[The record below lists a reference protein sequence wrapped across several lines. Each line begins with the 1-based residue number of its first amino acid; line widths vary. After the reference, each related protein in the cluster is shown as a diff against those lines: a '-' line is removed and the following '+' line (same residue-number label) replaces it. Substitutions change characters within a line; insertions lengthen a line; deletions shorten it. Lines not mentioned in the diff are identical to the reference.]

1 MEQLSAIESYL
12 QTLEFKKKSIGGCDE
27 EDVFLKIKGLS
38 ELYQAEID
46 RLERR
51 AASSE
56 ERTAE
61 YERRSQEVRQLM
73 AAAQNMKDNMI
84 AKALMDA
91 EQLVA
96 TADQRASAMV
106 DDAADDAEDIVSKAH
121 AEAELIV
128 SQAESE
134 ANDIRKAAIIDAD
147 TRKTQ
152 AEQGIV
158 DFVERD
164 KRIRADI
171 KRQTD
176 TAYAKVKVAKD
187 NLENVLGS
195 LSDLQNSYTSPK

>member
-1 MEQLSAIESYL
+1 AIESYL

-46 RLERR
+46 RLQKR
-51 AASSE
+51 AIASE
-56 ERTAE
+56 QRTAE

-73 AAAQNMKDNMI
+73 AAAQNMKDNML
-84 AKALMDA
+84 AKALADA

-96 TADQRASAMV
+96 TADQRASMMV
-106 DDAADDAEDIVSKAH
+106 DGAADDAEDIVAKAQ

-128 SQAESE
+128 SKAESE
-134 ANDIRKAAIIDAD
+134 ANDIRKAAIVDAD
-147 TRKTQ
+147 ARRTE
-152 AEQGIV
+152 AEQSMV

-171 KRQTD
+171 KRQAD

-187 NLENVLGS
+187 NLENVLES
-195 LSDLQNSYTSPK
+195 LSDIQSSYTAR